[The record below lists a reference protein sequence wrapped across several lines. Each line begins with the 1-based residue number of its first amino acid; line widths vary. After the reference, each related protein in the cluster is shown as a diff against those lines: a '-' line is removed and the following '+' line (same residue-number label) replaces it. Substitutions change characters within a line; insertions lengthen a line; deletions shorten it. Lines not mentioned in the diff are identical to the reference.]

1 MAVGPFFVSKERAEV
16 GDITQALY
24 IDRLVLITPRPKL
37 TGDVA
42 GFVKP
47 FTPQVRA
54 KQLDW

>member
-24 IDRLVLITPRPKL
+24 IDRLMLITPRPKL

-47 FTPQVRA
+47 FTPQVRT
-54 KQLDW
+54 K